1 MSNTKE
7 KKILKNHMIQSPLPN
22 TQKHRPK
29 DFVERHC
36 LSGLRGERKA
46 RIRRFYSSNKELHWQ
61 MSNDKVYWDLDVLS
75 AYVCQ
80 RDSGSEEITP
90 LAPSTIPFLKY
101 STSLLNQMSLNQL
114 KKVHELAFLQE
125 HLLECGSQYYW
136 KVKYLEIIFSEM

>member
-1 MSNTKE
+1 
-7 KKILKNHMIQSPLPN
+7 
-22 TQKHRPK
+22 
-29 DFVERHC
+29 
-36 LSGLRGERKA
+36 
-46 RIRRFYSSNKELHWQ
+46 

-80 RDSGSEEITP
+80 RDSASEEITP

-101 STSLLNQMSLNQL
+101 STSLLYQMSLNQL

>member
-1 MSNTKE
+1 M
-7 KKILKNHMIQSPLPN
+7 
-22 TQKHRPK
+22 
-29 DFVERHC
+29 
-36 LSGLRGERKA
+36 
-46 RIRRFYSSNKELHWQ
+46 
-61 MSNDKVYWDLDVLS
+61 LS

-101 STSLLNQMSLNQL
+101 STSLLYQMSL